1 MNIAKQLLTFWF
13 GNPNVNYKVEKRDVW
28 FKATSE
34 FDALI
39 LKKFTNAYEEAATD
53 RLDYLAKEEPGCLA
67 LILLLDQIPRN
78 LFRNSSKAYSTDNK
92 AKSVARIGIENGYDK
107 KMSVWHRVFFYLPF
121 EHSEIIEDQ
130 DFSVQLFKSLGL
142 KSSFE
147 AAIDH
152 QNIIKKFG
160 RFPYRNKA
168 LGRPSTP
175 QEEEF
180 LLDPPPWGKTKS
192 EMEELERKHKLNN
205 KIRKV

>member
-1 MNIAKQLLTFWF
+1 MSTLRDLLFHVQEHRYTL
-13 GNPNVNYKVEKRDVW
+13 PQIQICL
-28 FKATSE
+28 SE
-34 FDALI
+34 
-39 LKKFTNAYEEAATD
+39 
-53 RLDYLAKEEPGCLA
+53 
-67 LILLLDQIPRN
+67 
-78 LFRNSSKAYSTDNK
+78 
-92 AKSVARIGIENGYDK
+92 
-107 KMSVWHRVFFYLPF
+107 
-121 EHSEIIEDQ
+121 
-130 DFSVQLFKSLGL
+130 LGL
-142 KSSFE
+142 KFCGFQN
-147 AAIDH
+147 